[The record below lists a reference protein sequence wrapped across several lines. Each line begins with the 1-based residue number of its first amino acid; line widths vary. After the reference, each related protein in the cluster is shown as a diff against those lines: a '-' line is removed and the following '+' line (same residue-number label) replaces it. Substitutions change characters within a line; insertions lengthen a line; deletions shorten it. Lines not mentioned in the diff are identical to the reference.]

1 MYFFASAISTPMYRN
16 LFALLF
22 SLFFGLPQ
30 YSAQA
35 DGQVPPTEADFY
47 PMVTIP
53 LPEGTVLEVGGMVTL
68 PNGNLAVSTRRG
80 EVYLIE
86 NPYLYD
92 GRPARFRQFASGLH
106 EILGLAYV
114 DGDLYMA
121 QRGELTR
128 LVDEDGDQRADL
140 YETIYA
146 WPLSGHYHEYSFGP
160 KVAPDGSMF
169 VTGNV
174 GFGNVEWWRGMSL
187 APWRGWTMQ
196 IFPETREMKPYA
208 TGMRSPC
215 GIGMIDGEFFYADN
229 QGDWMGSGGLV
240 HLERGDFTGHPA
252 GLRWADHPES
262 PVEVRTNDIYYRVK
276 PRRAGPGEQPIK
288 PENIEDEI
296 PVSLADIAEE
306 VPEIKTPA
314 VWLPHTILGISTSEI
329 IVDTTGGAYGPFAGQ
344 VFIGD
349 QGQSKIVRVFLEQV
363 DGVYQGA
370 AFNFR
375 EGFQSGVLRM
385 SWGKDGSLFA
395 GQTNRGWGSTGPDP
409 YGLQRLVWTGRM
421 PFEMKT
427 VRARPDGFEI
437 EFTQPVDKATA
448 AEPAN
453 YAITGF
459 TYKYHPVYGSP
470 VVNPQNCPVRYV
482 SVSEDGLRARLVV
495 DSLRASYIHE
505 IKPSGVRAYAG
516 NWPLL
521 HEAAYY
527 TLNRIPRGDT
537 LEIPA
542 DWLSARQAA
551 RAAEERL
558 ARLEKEKAELEA
570 QLAERRKS
578 SAAPGAHAAAQ
589 HGNTSAQAVA
599 SASSDA
605 PRRAGTPNR
614 TASRS
619 SDKNVT
625 RRPADWSRIDKTL
638 VMSTL
643 PGLRYDQTLVT
654 VKAGSKVKLTFYNND
669 DMPHNLVIV
678 KPGTADAV
686 AQGAMALGL
695 QGPAKNYVPASSDV
709 LYHTRLM
716 NPGTSESLFIE
727 IPEAPG
733 DYTYVCTFPGHA
745 QSMRGVLRVVP

>member
-1 MYFFASAISTPMYRN
+1 M
-16 LFALLF
+16 LF
-22 SLFFGLPQ
+22 SLLIGLVGYLPQ
-30 YSAQA
+30 LSAQA
-35 DGQVPPTEADFY
+35 EGGIPPTEADFY
-47 PMVTIP
+47 KMVTVP
-53 LPEGTVLEVGGMVTL
+53 LPEGTILEVGGLVTL
-68 PNGNLAVSTRRG
+68 PNGNLAASTRRG
-80 EVYLIE
+80 EVYIIE
-86 NPYLYD
+86 NPYLYN
-92 GRPARFRQFASGLH
+92 GRQARFRLFASGLH

-128 LVDEDGDQRADL
+128 LVDEDGDGRADL
-140 YETIYA
+140 YETVYA

-160 KVAPDGSMF
+160 KVASDGSMF

-196 IFPETREMKPYA
+196 IFPETGEMKPYA

-215 GIGMIDGEFFYADN
+215 GIGLIDGEFFYADN

-252 GLRWADHPES
+252 GLRWADRPES
-262 PVEVRTNDIYYRVK
+262 PVKVRTNDIYYRVN
-276 PRRAGPGEQPIK
+276 PRLAGPGERPNK
-288 PENIEDEI
+288 PENLEAEI
-296 PVSLADIAEE
+296 PTPLAKIAEE
-306 VPEIKTPA
+306 IPAVKLPA
-314 VWLPHTILGISTSEI
+314 VWLPHSILGISTSEI
-329 IVDTTGGAYGPFAGQ
+329 IVDETEGAFGPFAGQ

-349 QGQSKIVRVFLEQV
+349 QGQSKIVRVFLEKV
-363 DGVYQGA
+363 KGTYQGV

-409 YGLQRLVWTGRM
+409 YGLQRLVWTGKM

-427 VRARPDGFEI
+427 VKARPDGFEI
-437 EFTQPVDKATA
+437 EFTEPVDKATA
-448 AEPAN
+448 AEPDN

-470 VVNPQNCPVRYV
+470 VVNQQNCPVRYV
-482 SVSEDGLRARLVV
+482 EVSADGLRARLVV
-495 DSLRASYIHE
+495 DSLREKYIHE
-505 IKPSGVRAYAG
+505 IKPTGLRSYAG

-527 TLNRIPRGDT
+527 TLNNIPDGDA
-537 LEIPA
+537 LPIPE
-542 DWLSARQAA
+542 DWLTTRQKA
-551 RAAEERL
+551 RADQ
-558 ARLEKEKAELEA
+558 ARLQRLEEEKAALEA
-570 QLAERRKS
+570 ELAKQRAAPARHDHMATPATAKS
-578 SAAPGAHAAAQ
+578 S
-589 HGNTSAQAVA
+589 
-599 SASSDA
+599 
-605 PRRAGTPNR
+605 TPNAGQTPAR
-614 TASRS
+614 TVSRRTS
-619 SDKNVT
+619 GNKNVT
-625 RRPADWSRIDKTL
+625 RQPADWNKVDKAL

-643 PGLRYDQTLVT
+643 PGLRFDQTLIT

-678 KPGTADAV
+678 KPGTTNSV

-695 QGPAKNYVPASSDV
+695 QGPAKEYVPATNDV
-709 LYHTRLM
+709 LYHTKLM
-716 NPGTSESLFIE
+716 NPGTSESLYFE
-727 IPEAPG
+727 VPTEPG
-733 DYTYVCTFPGHA
+733 DYVYVCTFPGHA
-745 QSMRGVLRVVP
+745 QSMRGVLRVVL

>member
-1 MYFFASAISTPMYRN
+1 MHR
-16 LFALLF
+16 
-22 SLFFGLPQ
+22 SLFVLFLGLFIGLPQ

-35 DGQVPPTEADFY
+35 DAIPPTEADFY
-47 PMVTIP
+47 QMVTVP
-53 LPEGTVLEVGGMVTL
+53 LPEGTILEVGGMVTL

-80 EVYLIE
+80 EVYLVE
-86 NPYLYD
+86 NPYLYG
-92 GRPARFRQFASGLH
+92 GRPARFRRFASGLH

-140 YETIYA
+140 YETVYA

-196 IFPETREMKPYA
+196 IFPETGEMKPYA

-215 GIGMIDGEFFYADN
+215 GIGLIDGEFFYADN

-252 GLRWADHPES
+252 GLRWADRPES
-262 PVEVRTNDIYYRVK
+262 PVAVRTNDIYYRVN
-276 PRRAGPGEQPIK
+276 PRLARPGEKPIK

-296 PVSLADIAEE
+296 PTSLADIAKE

-329 IVDTTGGAYGPFAGQ
+329 IVDTTGGAFGPFAGQ
-344 VFIGD
+344 TFIGD
-349 QGQSKIVRVFLEQV
+349 QGQSKIVRVFLEKV

-421 PFEMKT
+421 PFEMKS
-427 VRARPDGFEI
+427 VEARPDGFEI

-448 AEPAN
+448 ADPDN
-453 YAITGF
+453 YTITGF

-470 VVNPQNCPVRYV
+470 IVNEQSCPVRYIAV
-482 SVSEDGLRARLVV
+482 SADGLRARLVV
-495 DSLRASYIHE
+495 DSLRETYIHE
-505 IKPSGVRAYAG
+505 IKPTGVRSYAG

-521 HEAAYY
+521 HDAAYY
-527 TLNRIPRGDT
+527 TLNRIPAGEKLD
-537 LEIPA
+537 IPEAWLA
-542 DWLSARQAA
+542 DRRAA
-551 RAAEERL
+551 RAEAERI
-558 ARLEKEKAELEA
+558 ARLEREKAELEA
-570 QLAERRKS
+570 QLKAQENT
-578 SAAPGAHAAAQ
+578 PAHS
-589 HGNTSAQAVA
+589 HA
-599 SASSDA
+599 SATTKKTETA
-605 PRRAGTPNR
+605 RTNPPARAV
-614 TASRS
+614 SRERS
-619 SDKNVT
+619 GKNVT
-625 RRPADWSRIDKTL
+625 RQPAGWGSSDQTL

-669 DMPHNLVIV
+669 DMPHNLVVV
-678 KPGTADAV
+678 KPGTADGV

-695 QGPAKNYVPASSDV
+695 QGPAKNYVPVSDDV
-709 LYHTRLM
+709 LYHTKLM
-716 NPGTSESLFIE
+716 NPGTSESLYLE
-727 IPEAPG
+727 IPEQPG

-745 QSMRGVLRVVP
+745 QSMRGILRVVP

>member
-1 MYFFASAISTPMYRN
+1 MLMVRY
-16 LFALLF
+16 LFALF
-22 SLFFGLPQ
+22 VAVFVGLPH

-35 DGQVPPTEADFY
+35 EAVPPTEADFY
-47 PMVTIP
+47 QMVTVP
-53 LPEGTVLEVGGMVTL
+53 LPEGIVLEVGGLVTL
-68 PNGNLAVSTRRG
+68 PNGNLAASTRRG

-86 NPYLYD
+86 NPYLSG
-92 GRPARFRQFASGLH
+92 GRPAQFRRFAAGLH

-114 DGDLYMA
+114 DGDLYLA

-140 YETIYA
+140 YETVYA

-174 GFGNVEWWRGMSL
+174 GFGSVEWWRGMSL

-196 IFPETREMKPYA
+196 IFPATGEMKPYA

-215 GIGMIDGEFFYADN
+215 GIGIIDGEFFYADN

-252 GLRWADHPES
+252 GLRWADRPES
-262 PVEVRTNDIYYRVK
+262 PVQVRTNDIYYRVN
-276 PRRAGPGEQPIK
+276 PRLARPGEKPVK
-288 PENIEDEI
+288 PENIAAEI
-296 PVSLADIAEE
+296 PTSLADVAAE
-306 VPEIKTPA
+306 VPGIKTPA

-329 IVDTTGGAYGPFAGQ
+329 IVDTTGGAFGPFAGQ

-349 QGQSKIVRVFLEQV
+349 QGQSKIVRVFLEKV

-385 SWGKDGSLFA
+385 TWGKDGSLFA

-448 AEPAN
+448 AEPDH

-470 VVNPQNCPVRYV
+470 IVNQQRCPVRYV
-482 SVSEDGLRARLVV
+482 AVSADGLRARLVV
-495 DSLRASYIHE
+495 DSLRENYIHE
-505 IKPSGVRAYAG
+505 IKPAGVRSYAG

-527 TLNRIPRGDT
+527 TLKRIPAGDT
-537 LEIPA
+537 LAIPTA
-542 DWLSARQAA
+542 WLNARQKA
-551 RAAEERL
+551 REAQERI
-558 ARLEKEKAELEA
+558 AQLEAEKAALAA
-570 QLAERRKS
+570 QLAEQEAANTPAHRHG
-578 SAAPGAHAAAQ
+578 SAVAAA
-589 HGNTSAQAVA
+589 
-599 SASSDA
+599 DPA
-605 PRRAGTPNR
+605 PRRPAVPARTVSRRSGAG
-614 TASRS
+614 
-619 SDKNVT
+619 KNVT
-625 RRPADWSRIDKTL
+625 RQPAAWEKVDETL

-643 PGLRYDQTLVT
+643 PGLRYDRTLVT
-654 VKAGSKVKLTFYNND
+654 VKAGSKVKMTFYNND

-686 AQGAMALGL
+686 AQQAMALGL
-695 QGPAKNYVPASSDV
+695 QGPANYYVPASESV
-709 LYHTRLM
+709 LYHTKLM
-716 NPGTSESLFIE
+716 NPGTSESLYFE
-727 IPEAPG
+727 VPDQPG

-745 QSMRGVLRVVP
+745 QSMRGILRVVP